1 VVNTGILSDT
11 TSEVSVGF
19 YEHRFSFAG
28 KKVRDYTGGALHDT
42 DKLAFRVRQEYDGN
56 KKFFELFNELLEQP
70 TAADLQALVIGM
82 WDEEQFDVGSE
93 RIVEALVTAKDQ
105 LKNLNAIFL
114 GDIVGEECEVSWI
127 HQSDLSPIFNAYP
140 QLEVFGVRGSED
152 LSFGHLSHANLRHL
166 TVQSGGLDVGI
177 VRDLLGSD
185 LPNLEHL
192 ELYLGTDNYGANT
205 SPEDFAPLLR
215 GELFPKLTYLGLRDS
230 EIADQLAAVLANAPI
245 LERIK
250 TLDLSLGTL
259 SDEGARALMTSD
271 KLQHLEKLDI
281 HYHFLTPETLTEL
294 KSHLRQL
301 KVKIDASDP
310 QDPNDEWR
318 SVSVS
323 E

>member
-1 VVNTGILSDT
+1 M
-11 TSEVSVGF
+11 GF

-28 KKVRDYTGGALHDT
+28 KKVRDYKGGALQDA
-42 DKLAFRVRQEYDGN
+42 DKFAIRVRQEYEAEP
-56 KKFFELFNELLEQP
+56 KFFELFNELLEQP
-70 TAADLQALVIGM
+70 NVSELNALVIGV
-82 WDEEQFDVGSE
+82 WDDEQFDTGSE
-93 RIVEALVTAKDQ
+93 RVVEALVTAKDR

-140 QLEVFGVRGSED
+140 QLEVFGVRGSTD
-152 LSFGHLSHANLRHL
+152 LSFGHLSHDKLRQL

-177 VRDLLGSD
+177 VRDILGSD

-192 ELYLGTDNYGANT
+192 DLYLGTDNYGANT

-215 GELFPKLTYLGLRDS
+215 GEVFPKLTHLGLRDS

-245 LERIK
+245 LDRIK

-259 SDEGARALMTSD
+259 SDDGAKALMTSD
-271 KLQHLEKLDI
+271 KLGNLEKLDI